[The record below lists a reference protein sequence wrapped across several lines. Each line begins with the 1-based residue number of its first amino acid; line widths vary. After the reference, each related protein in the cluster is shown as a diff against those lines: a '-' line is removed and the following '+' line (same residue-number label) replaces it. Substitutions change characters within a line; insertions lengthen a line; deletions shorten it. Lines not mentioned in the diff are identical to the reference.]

1 MSFLPV
7 FFAGLYALCM
17 ELLRIKWRSLP
28 LGDLHSGV
36 VPHTTVSVIV
46 PARNEAPFLERCLSS
61 LVAQDFPPHLLEI
74 IVVDDH
80 SEDETAAIAQSFE
93 SRGADLF
100 CLPSGQTSKKAA
112 IQAGIA
118 LARGELIATIDADC
132 EAPPRWLSTMVGY
145 YEKHRPALLA
155 GPVAFFDDSSLTA
168 QFQALDM
175 LGMTAVAGAGIRS
188 GWFHMGNGAN
198 LVYERSAFYQAGAF
212 EGTDRLA
219 SGDDVL
225 LMQKMARVFPGKIA
239 YVKSREALV
248 MTEPAPGLESF
259 WNQRLRWGGK
269 AVHYDEWKLKALAAV
284 VLAGSAAVLFS
295 LLAIP
300 WLGMLPFLAALAV
313 KSLSDYRFLSQSV
326 RFFGR
331 EPLLSIFWQA
341 QFMHVL
347 YIVLSGAASLAGR
360 PYLWKGRRVR

>member
-1 MSFLPV
+1 
-7 FFAGLYALCM
+7 M

-28 LGDLHSGV
+28 AGDLHSGY
-36 VPHTTVSVIV
+36 VPQTSVSVIV
-46 PARNEAPFLERCLSS
+46 PARNEAPFLDRCLGS

-93 SRGADLF
+93 SRGVDLIS
-100 CLPSGQTSKKAA
+100 LPQGQSSKKAA
-112 IQAGIA
+112 IQAAIA

-132 EAPPRWLSTMVGY
+132 EAPPGWLSTMIGY

-155 GPVAFFDDSSLTA
+155 GPVAFFDDGPLPR

-175 LGMTAVAGAGIRS
+175 LGMTAVAGAGIRG

-198 LVYERSAFYQAGAF
+198 LVYERSAFYQAGGFGDPA
-212 EGTDRLA
+212 RLA

-225 LMQKMARVFPGKIA
+225 LMQKMAKAFPGKIA
-239 YVKSREALV
+239 YVKSRDALI
-248 MTEPAPGLESF
+248 MTEPAPDLEAF

-295 LLAIP
+295 FLAIP
-300 WLGMLPFLAALAV
+300 WLGMLPFLAALTV
-313 KSLSDYRFLSQSV
+313 KSLADYRFLAQPV
-326 RFFGR
+326 RFFGK
-331 EPLLSIFWQA
+331 ESLLSIFWQA
-341 QFMHVL
+341 QFIHVL
-347 YIVLSGAASLAGR
+347 YIALSGAASLAGR

>member
-28 LGDLHSGV
+28 VRDLHSGAL
-36 VPHTTVSVIV
+36 PRTTVSVIV
-46 PARNEAPFLERCLSS
+46 AARNEAPFLDRCLSS
-61 LVAQDFPPHLLEI
+61 LVAQDYPSHLLEI

-80 SEDETAAIAQSFE
+80 SEDDTAAIAHTYE
-93 SRGADLF
+93 SRGVDLF
-100 CLPSGQTSKKAA
+100 SLPAGQTSKKAA
-112 IQAGIA
+112 LQAGIA
-118 LARGELIATIDADC
+118 RSRGELIATVDADC
-132 EAPPRWLSTMVGY
+132 EAPLRWLSTMIGY
-145 YEKHRPALLA
+145 YEEHGPELLA
-155 GPVAFFDDSSLTA
+155 GPVAFFDSGALPE

-175 LGMTAVAGAGIRS
+175 LGMTAVAAAGIHS

-198 LVYERSAFYQAGAF
+198 LVYRRSAFFGAGGF
-212 EGTDRLA
+212 EGIDRLA

-225 LMQKMARVFPGKIA
+225 LMQKMTRAFPGKIA
-239 YVKSREALV
+239 YVKSREALIL
-248 MTEPAPGLESF
+248 TEPASGLEAF

-269 AVHYDEWKLKALAAV
+269 AVHYDEWKLKALAAI

-295 LLAIP
+295 FLAIP
-300 WLGMLPFLAALAV
+300 WIGMLPFLAALAV
-313 KSLSDYRFLSQSV
+313 KSLADYRFLSQPA

-331 EPLLSIFWQA
+331 ESLLSIFWQA

-347 YIVLSGAASLAGR
+347 YIVVSGAASLAGR
-360 PYLWKGRRVR
+360 PYQWKGRRVK